1 MQEVTSQHTTLY
13 RVSVVTVT
21 TIPRNGNPLM
31 ARPLDGPYP
40 PIPSVLEKFSHIIT
54 KCCEHRPWFSDFD
67 WDAPE
72 QDKRSAV
79 IGHLTASDATCWE
92 VWRGSALVGILLAN
106 RIARHRDA
114 YVHPVF
120 FDHRLVDKAGICQ
133 SAMSWCFDRFD
144 LEVLR
149 FEVPTYAEALAR
161 FAQKKLGFRYEAEQ
175 RPFTGLRSE
184 APPLTADVA
193 SLGSRKHRA
202 TRYKGEWHDSLCL
215 SLTRDEFQ
223 RERSLSHTV

>member
-1 MQEVTSQHTTLY
+1 MAETLSLTS
-13 RVSVVTVT
+13 
-21 TIPRNGNPLM
+21 NPLQC
-31 ARPLDGPYP
+31 RPLDGPFP
-40 PIPSVLEKFSHIIT
+40 PIPVVLERFSHIIT

-72 QDKRSAV
+72 QDKRAAV
-79 IGHLTASDATCWE
+79 IGHLTSSDATCWE
-92 VWRGSALVGILLAN
+92 VWRGPDLVGILLAN
-106 RIARHRDA
+106 RIAPHRDA

-120 FDHRLVDKAGICQ
+120 FDHRLADKAGICK
-133 SAMSWCFDRFD
+133 SAMSWTFHRFG

-161 FAQKKLGFRYEAEQ
+161 FARNKLGFRYEAEH
-175 RPFTGLRSE
+175 RGFTGLSRN

-215 SLTRDEFQ
+215 SLTLAEFQ
-223 RERSLSHTV
+223 GERSLSHTV